1 MELQDGV
8 AIVTGAARGIG
19 RGVALAL
26 ARDGMDVAIA
36 DLLADPEIAK
46 DAEDTAAL
54 VRAEGRRAL
63 TVACDVSREPDCQGL
78 VADTLRELG
87 GLDVLVCNAGISG
100 AGTLEETSTEK
111 WERVLAVNATGT
123 FLTIRAALPHLLEQ
137 QRGSIVNIASVL
149 GLRGGAGWASYSAS
163 KFAVV
168 GLTQSL
174 SAEVSDRGVRVNC
187 VCPSSVRSHMTV
199 GKLMDVTGI
208 DDFGKADEVW
218 TQVAA
223 GRLPLGRS
231 VEPDDIGRAV
241 VWLSQADMVTGI
253 AVPVTGGEGKSG

>member
-1 MELQDGV
+1 MELRDRV

-19 RGVALAL
+19 RGVAIAL
-26 ARDGMDVAIA
+26 AREGMDVAVA
-36 DLLADPEIAK
+36 DLLDVPEIAK
-46 DAEDTAAL
+46 DAEQTAEQ

-63 TVACDVSREPDCQGL
+63 TLRCDISREADCNAL

-87 GLDVLVCNAGISG
+87 GLDVLVCNAGI
-100 AGTLEETSTEK
+100 AGTGTVEETSPEK
-111 WERVLAVNATGT
+111 WEKVLAVNATGT

-137 QRGSIVNIASVL
+137 GRGSIVNIASVL

-168 GLTQSL
+168 GLTQAL
-174 SAEVSDRGVRVNC
+174 AAEVAHRGVRVNC

-199 GKLMDVTGI
+199 GQVMDATGV
-208 DDFGKADEVW
+208 DDFDKADRVW
-218 TQVAA
+218 TNV
-223 GRLPLGRS
+223 GGNLPLGRS

-241 VWLSQADMVTGI
+241 VWLCQADMVVGI
-253 AVPVTGGEGKSG
+253 AVPVTGGDSLKR